1 MALRFSVA
9 RYGSAGLVAIA
20 SVALAQENTAAS
32 APAPPAGATGSSE
45 VQLEEELENV
55 TVTGTRIVRD
65 GYAAPT
71 PVTVA
76 TLAELQQETP
86 SNIPDALNK
95 LPQFAGSTTLNS
107 TSNNS
112 TNTAGNF
119 LNLRSFGP
127 VRTLILLDGQRV
139 PPTNFN
145 GQVDVDTLPQALVQ
159 RVDVVT
165 GGASAVYGSDAVTGV
180 VNFILDTK
188 FTGLKVEA
196 QGGVSGQGDAPSEKV
211 GIAGGTSVFER
222 GHVIFSLEHYNIE
235 GLDQTDR
242 AFSSQDQVYTGAG
255 TAANPYVLTS
265 NARLSNEAYGG
276 LVTSGPLAGQQ
287 FVGNGVL
294 EPFNKGTP
302 TRTSNVAVGGD
313 GAYYYGQPLTHAL
326 QTDQGFGRFQFEFND
341 AVTGYVQLSA
351 SQAKTHFNAAVTTDN
366 SVAIYSG
373 NPFLPAAAQALLT
386 ARGTTAFTMNVL
398 PESLTLQSVL
408 EQKTDAAS
416 ATAGLTGRLFGDR
429 YNWDLYY
436 IHGEGRTRSDTTN
449 NINNQKFYAAL
460 DAVQGPNGSTVCRVT
475 LTNPTQFPGCA
486 PLDLF
491 GVGNESQAAL
501 NYIYGDTIWEAVNKT
516 NDVAASISGT
526 AFNDWAGPVSVASN
540 FEYRSQS
547 LDMTGNASPLVAPTY
562 TGIRVGPAAPTL
574 PWQYTTQAPQRGSN
588 SVWEVSAET
597 VVPLLTDKPLV
608 RNLEVSAAARF
619 TDYSSSGGATTWK
632 GGLSYQPFNDLR
644 IRGTVSRDI
653 RAPTLYDLYA
663 GPTYSVFGFT
673 DPHTGVTAT
682 MPVES
687 LGNRNLVPETARTWT
702 AGFVY
707 MPSWFPR
714 FDLSVDYFNIA
725 IDNAIG
731 TVAGSTGNAVA
742 AIQQCESSGGTSPL
756 CALFVRP
763 LPFSNT
769 SPANFPTLAINQTV
783 NIAQQYTHGVDVEA
797 AYSLPLSSL
806 ATRLAG
812 QLDFRLLYS
821 YQPVMASRAFAGA
834 QLINAAGTQGLPAE
848 RATAR
853 LAYNVGRFAAGWE
866 TRYSGREEPGTGN
879 PAQVY
884 AGAPL
889 PGIWYHD
896 VSMSYRFGPG
906 QHELQTFLTVDNLF
920 NQQPR
925 ISPSTTFTGIPGF
938 GSPAVTGDDVLG
950 RYFTVGVRW
959 RF

>member
-1 MALRFSVA
+1 MALKFSVA
-9 RYGSAGLVAIA
+9 RYTSAGLVAIA
-20 SVALAQENTAAS
+20 SVALAQENTAAPGTS
-32 APAPPAGATGSSE
+32 SPAGAVASSS

-55 TVTGTRIVRD
+55 TITGTRIVRD

-76 TLAELQQETP
+76 TVAELQQETP

-95 LPQFAGSTTLNS
+95 LPQFAGSTTLSS

-127 VRTLILLDGQRV
+127 VRTLILLDVQRV

-145 GQVDVDTLPQALVQ
+145 GQVDVNTLPQALVQ

-188 FTGLKVEA
+188 LSGLKVEA
-196 QGGVSGQGDAPSEKV
+196 LGGVSGRGDAPSGKV
-211 GIAGGTSVFER
+211 SIAGGSPVFGR
-222 GHVIFSLEHYNIE
+222 GHFVFSLEHYKIE
-235 GLDQTDR
+235 GLAQSDR
-242 AFSSQDQVYTGAG
+242 AFSSQDQVYAGAG

-265 NARLSNEAYGG
+265 NVRLSNEAYGG
-276 LVTSGPLAGQQ
+276 LVTSGPFAGQQ
-287 FVGNGVL
+287 FVGAGVL
-294 EPFNKGTP
+294 APFGKGTP
-302 TRTSNVAVGGD
+302 TRTNNVAVGGD

-341 AVTGYVQLSA
+341 ALTGYVQLSA
-351 SQAKTHFNAAVTTDN
+351 AQAKTHFNAAVATDN

-386 ARGTTAFTMNVL
+386 ARKTTSFTMNVL
-398 PESLTLQSVL
+398 PESLTLQSEL
-408 EQKTDAAS
+408 QQTTDAAS
-416 ATAGLTGRLFGDR
+416 ATAGLKGRLFGDR
-429 YNWDLYY
+429 YNWELYY

-449 NINNQKFYAAL
+449 NISNQKFYAAL
-460 DAVQGPNGSTVCRVT
+460 DAVQGPNGTTVCRVT

-491 GVGNESQAAL
+491 GVGNASPAAL
-501 NYIYGDTIWEAVNKT
+501 DYIYGDTVWEATNKT
-516 NDVAASISGT
+516 NDVAASISGA

-540 FEYRSQS
+540 FEYRAQS
-547 LDMTGNASPLVAPTY
+547 LDMTSNATPLVPTNY
-562 TGIRVGPAAPTL
+562 AGIRVGPAAPTL
-574 PWQYTTQAPQRGSN
+574 PWQYTTQAPQGGSN

-597 VVPLLTDKPLV
+597 VVPLLNGKPLV
-608 RNLEVSAAARF
+608 RNLEVSAAVRF

-632 GGLSYQPFNDLR
+632 AGLSYQPFDDLR
-644 IRGTVSRDI
+644 IRGTESRDI

-663 GPTYSVFGFT
+663 GPTFSIFGIS

-682 MPVES
+682 VPVES
-687 LGNRNLVPETARTWT
+687 LGNRNLVPEVARTWT

-707 MPSWFPR
+707 TPSWFPR
-714 FDLSVDYFNIA
+714 FNLSVDYFNIA

-742 AIQQCESSGGTSPL
+742 AIQACESSGGASPL

-769 SPANFPTLAINQTV
+769 SVANFPTLAINQTV
-783 NIAQQYTHGVDVEA
+783 NIARQYTHGVDVEA
-797 AYSLPLSSL
+797 AYYLPLSSL

-812 QLDFRLLYS
+812 QLDFRLLFS
-821 YQPVMASRAFAGA
+821 YQPVLASTAFPGA
-834 QLINAAGTQGLPAE
+834 QLVNAAGTQGLPAE

-853 LAYNVGRFAAGWE
+853 LAYEVGRFATGWE
-866 TRYSGREEPGTGN
+866 TRYSGREQRGTGN
-879 PAQVY
+879 PSQVY

-889 PGIWYHD
+889 PATWYHD
-896 VSMSYRFGPG
+896 LSMSYRFGRG
-906 QHELQTFLTVDNLF
+906 EHALQAFLTVNNLF

-938 GSPAVTGDDVLG
+938 GSPAVVGDDVLG
-950 RYFTVGVRW
+950 RYFTAGIRW
-959 RF
+959 RY